1 MNLITHFSR
10 IIAVASAVLMF
21 GACQP
26 IDAAFDCD
34 TICTRYK
41 TCFDG
46 DYNVETCATRCR
58 DNAKADTK
66 FYNAVNTCEACI
78 TDRACASATFTCGSD
93 CGQVVP

>member
-1 MNLITHFSR
+1 MKLFTRASLV
-10 IIAVASAVLMF
+10 IAALLL